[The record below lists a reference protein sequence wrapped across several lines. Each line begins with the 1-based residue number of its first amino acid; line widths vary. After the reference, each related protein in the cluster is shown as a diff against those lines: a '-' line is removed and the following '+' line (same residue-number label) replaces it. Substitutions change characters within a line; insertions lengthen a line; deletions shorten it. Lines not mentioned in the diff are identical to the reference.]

1 MIRDTGSA
9 SFDIEIDLGESSV
22 RDETEAFWETFG
34 IILACLLAI
43 AFVTWLLS
51 HVSDKQFG
59 FKWKGRF
66 YGRQQSNRIVPTA
79 PSTPTEDPRE
89 DNEITSHTTVT
100 TRGGQI
106 AVWPRPK
113 NFGLAKIQTKTKI
126 WSESMKTKLND
137 LQIFFNRLQFNF
149 KVYLQKIRLFLKS

>member
-1 MIRDTGSA
+1 MIPNTGNS
-9 SFDIEIDLGESSV
+9 SFDIEIDFDESSLKEENKV
-22 RDETEAFWETFG
+22 FWETFG

-51 HVSDKQFG
+51 HASDKHFG

-89 DNEITSHTTVT
+89 EHEITSQTTVT
-100 TRGGQI
+100 T
-106 AVWPRPK
+106 
-113 NFGLAKIQTKTKI
+113 L
-126 WSESMKTKLND
+126 
-137 LQIFFNRLQFNF
+137 
-149 KVYLQKIRLFLKS
+149 YLDQPPAYDYAINS